1 MKMIRQVLVLVT
13 FLSVGI
19 YQENTESQ
27 NVGKNLWHQKL
38 KNDYPQSLSAS
49 SLIEQS
55 CMTK

>member
-27 NVGKNLWHQKL
+27 TVGKNLWH
-38 KNDYPQSLSAS
+38 
-49 SLIEQS
+49 
-55 CMTK
+55 